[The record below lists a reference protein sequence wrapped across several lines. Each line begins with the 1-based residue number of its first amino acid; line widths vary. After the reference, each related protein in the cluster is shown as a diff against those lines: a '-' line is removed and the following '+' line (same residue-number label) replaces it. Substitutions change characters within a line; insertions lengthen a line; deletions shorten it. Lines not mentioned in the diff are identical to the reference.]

1 MWRAYSNKP
10 PYLRNSKT
18 SRNGWNTK
26 RGLNGLKVKSGLIT
40 TVSVPRTADVKYVKN
55 YMSLKAILENKIKE
69 VGQMGIDETY
79 QITEDNGYRQ
89 SNAERRLRESKN
101 LEPIFNDKHKYIV
114 AYKWTGKEMGSPKIF
129 EQKQEILNFN

>member
-1 MWRAYSNKP
+1 
-10 PYLRNSKT
+10 
-18 SRNGWNTK
+18 
-26 RGLNGLKVKSGLIT
+26 
-40 TVSVPRTADVKYVKN
+40 
-55 YMSLKAILENKIKE
+55 MSLKAILENKIKE
-69 VGQMGIDETY
+69 VGQMGMDEAY

-129 EQKQEILNFN
+129 EDKRQIINFN